1 MYRNTAPRIR
11 LDAARTI
18 SNIDDIQNRV
28 LLSKTL
34 HAYLGKGWFAFL
46 KVRGFGS
53 SFMRV

>member
-18 SNIDDIQNRV
+18 SSIDDIENGV
-28 LLSKTL
+28 LLRKDL

-53 SFMRV
+53 SFMHV